1 MMPKTNP
8 GFLQLLL
15 YALPALPLA
24 ALTLPLYI
32 IVPTFYTETLGISLA
47 AVGTALLAVR
57 IFDAVNDPLIG
68 WLADKWRPKFGR
80 RRAVMGLSLP
90 IAALAGFMLFAPPA
104 DATAWYLFGWA
115 ALLTVGFTGVSLPYS
130 AWGAEMSGDYAVR
143 SRITG
148 VREAFTLIGTLIAI
162 ALPFA
167 LGMDDATGWHGLAIL
182 GLIVAVGLL
191 VFGAIS
197 IFLLPEPKEYST
209 ADLSLRDGLKS
220 MAGNSAFL
228 RLIIAFFVNGLANG
242 IPATLFLYFV
252 SSVIGDEALRGP
264 LLFLYF
270 LCGIAGVP
278 LALWAA
284 RRTSKHRA
292 WCYAMVAVCL
302 VFSCAPLLGNGDVW
316 LFTAICISNG
326 VCLGFDIVLPA
337 AIQADVIDADTAKSG
352 EQRSGIYFAAW
363 SLATKLSLAMG
374 VGIAFPVLGAFGFN
388 PAPDATNTPEAL
400 FALAIVYAWVPVALK
415 IIAIGL
421 MWNFP
426 LGETE
431 QADLRKQIEARA

>member
-1 MMPKTNP
+1 MTKSNT
-8 GFLQLLL
+8 GFFQLLL

-32 IVPTFYTETLGISLA
+32 IVPTFYTETLGLPLA

-57 IFDAVNDPLIG
+57 IFDAVNDPVIG
-68 WLADKWRPKFGR
+68 WLADKWRPSFGR

-90 IAALAGFMLFAPPA
+90 IAALAGFMLFAPPEN
-104 DATAWYLFGWA
+104 ATSLYLFGWA
-115 ALLTVGFTGVSLPYS
+115 ALLTIGFTGVSLPYS
-130 AWGAEMSGDYAVR
+130 AWGAEMSGDYATR
-143 SRITG
+143 ARITG
-148 VREAFTLIGTLIAI
+148 VREGFTLVGTLIAI

-167 LGMDDATGWHGLAIL
+167 LGMDDVKGWHGLAAL
-182 GLIVAVGLL
+182 GIFVAVGLV

-197 IFLLPEPKEYST
+197 ILSLPEPTEYST
-209 ADLSLRDGLKS
+209 ANLSLGDGLKS
-220 MAGNSAFL
+220 MAGNGAFL
-228 RLIIAFFVNGLANG
+228 RLIIAFFIYGLANG

-252 SSVIGDEALRGP
+252 SSVIGDESLRGP

-278 LALWAA
+278 LALWTA
-284 RRTSKHRA
+284 RRSSKHRA
-292 WCYAMVAVCL
+292 WCFAMLFVCL
-302 VFSCAPLLGNGDVW
+302 IFAGAPFLGAGDVV
-316 LFTAICISNG
+316 LFAILCVVTGI
-326 VCLGFDIVLPA
+326 CLGFDIVLPA

-363 SLATKLSLAMG
+363 SLATKLSLALG

-388 PAPDATNTPEAL
+388 PTQDAVNSPEAL
-400 FALAIVYAWVPVALK
+400 FALAVVYAWVPVVLK
-415 IIAIGL
+415 IIAIVL

-426 LGETE
+426 LDETE
-431 QADLRKQIEARA
+431 QADLRKQIEAKI

>member
-1 MMPKTNP
+1 MTKSNTS
-8 GFLQLLL
+8 FFQLLL

-32 IVPTFYTETLGISLA
+32 IVPTFYTETLGLPLA

-57 IFDAVNDPLIG
+57 IFDAVNDPFIG
-68 WLADKWRPKFGR
+68 WLADKWHPNFGR
-80 RRAVMGLSLP
+80 RRAVMALSLP
-90 IAALAGFMLFAPPA
+90 IAAMAGFMLFAPPA
-104 DATAWYLFGWA
+104 GATAWYLFIWA
-115 ALLTVGFTGVSLPYS
+115 SLLTVGFTGVSLPYY
-130 AWGAEMSGDYAVR
+130 AWGAEMSGDYAAR
-143 SRITG
+143 ARITG
-148 VREAFTLIGTLIAI
+148 VREGFTLVGTLIAI

-167 LGMDDATGWHGLAIL
+167 LGMDQVEGWHGLAIL
-182 GLIVAVGLL
+182 GVFVAAGL
-191 VFGAIS
+191 VIFGAIS
-197 IFLLPEPKEYST
+197 IWFLPEPKEYSIQN
-209 ADLSLRDGLKS
+209 LSLGDGLKS
-220 MAGNSAFL
+220 MAGNKAFL
-228 RLIIAFFVNGLANG
+228 RLIIAFFINGLANG

-252 SSVIGDEALRGP
+252 SSVIGDESLRGP

-270 LCGIAGVP
+270 LCGILGVP

-284 RRTSKHRA
+284 RKTSKHRA

-302 VFSCAPLLGNGDVW
+302 VFSTAPLLGEGDVL
-316 LFTAICISNG
+316 LFTIICISNG
-326 VCLGFDIVLPA
+326 ICLGFDIVLPA

-352 EQRSGIYFAAW
+352 EQRSGTYFAAW

-388 PAPDATNTPEAL
+388 PAPDATNSPEAL
-400 FALAIVYAWVPVALK
+400 FALAAVYAWVPVVLK

-426 LGETE
+426 LGEAE
-431 QADLRKQIEARA
+431 QADLRKQIEARG